1 MKPSLIASLAVA
13 ALLLMMGSFYVVN
26 EGQTAMV
33 LNLGRVVRSD
43 IGPGLHFKAP
53 LIESVRVFDRRLQ
66 VQAQAQRERIYDD
79 PARRGEII
87 DRSGNQLAY
96 TMQARS
102 LTVSPVMLRKE
113 LREQQQVEG

>member
-1 MKPSLIASLAVA
+1 MAPQKLITRKRASFIAAAFVIAAVLLVGRLAWVQ
-13 ALLLMMGSFYVVN
+13 VVW
-26 EGQTAMV
+26 
-33 LNLGRVVRSD
+33 
-43 IGPGLHFKAP
+43 GPN
-53 LIESVRVFDRRLQ
+53 LQ

-102 LTVSPVMLRKE
+102 LTVSPVMLRN
-113 LREQQQVEG
+113 LH